1 MTPRAPLTRLPAALG
16 VGDEEEAA
24 LLRQLRDCPEDDT
37 DALMRELEAAT
48 EAATEPGRARR
59 AASPPHA
66 DAACAADDG
75 DGDADVESLIA
86 AVAAARREALAHKQA
101 GRLDEARAALRA
113 SKALQAQL
121 EAARQAESELQQ
133 DPELAAEL
141 QLLMAAHAAPLAASA
156 SADEPRADAPAPA
169 VAAHTAAVAGV
180 DADIDAD
187 AAAPVA
193 AAATAHEEGQAAPEA
208 ECCVAAEPQ
217 AAEAPP
223 TREAVLAA
231 KREAV
236 AFKRAGQLPEA
247 RAALTRAKDIERR
260 LALLEAPR
268 A

>member
-24 LLRQLRDCPEDDT
+24 LLRQLRDCPDDDT

-48 EAATEPGRARR
+48 EPRRARR
-59 AASPPHA
+59 AASTPHA

-75 DGDADVESLIA
+75 DDGDAGADVESLTA
-86 AVAAARREALAHKQA
+86 AVAAARREAVAHKQA
-101 GRLDEARAALRA
+101 GRLHDARAALRA

-141 QLLMAAHAAPLAASA
+141 QLLMAAHAAPLAASV
-156 SADEPRADAPAPA
+156 SAEEPRGDAPAPA

-180 DADIDAD
+180 DAARDAD

-193 AAATAHEEGQAAPEA
+193 AAAAAHEEAQAAPEA

-247 RAALTRAKDIERR
+247 RAALARAKDIERR
-260 LALLEAPR
+260 LALLEA
-268 A
+268 AH